1 MFHLTCPTNV
11 TLGHVESNH
20 STRGR
25 LFVFLPHHIAAGQS
39 HRGITQRG
47 RGTGKRDTHING
59 YNVRNKM
66 EEMTRVTAEHC
77 NLQLF

>member
-1 MFHLTCPTNV
+1 MLHSD
-11 TLGHVESNH
+11 TLKVIILREED
-20 STRGR
+20 
-25 LFVFLPHHIAAGQS
+25 FVFLPHHIAAGQS